1 MLGMRVCVSKIC
13 YCCFVPFHLIENV
26 FFVEHCSCI
35 VAPMDEKKNNDK
47 KKMKQRNG
55 FNRCLQIGAKDKAFE
70 TYNKKENMIVKASR
84 YLLFV
89 EPHDIVL

>member
-1 MLGMRVCVSKIC
+1 
-13 YCCFVPFHLIENV
+13 
-26 FFVEHCSCI
+26 
-35 VAPMDEKKNNDK
+35 
-47 KKMKQRNG
+47 MKQRNG
-55 FNRCLQIGAKDKAFE
+55 FNRCLQIDAKDKAFE